1 MPVLAKRLPTQM
13 VIAAYTA
20 EDTVDKIETA
30 FTSLEGELH
39 MIVCTN
45 MAIAKKDIANKL
57 QIKELGNPHALET
70 NVKKS
75 ITVEHLIQ
83 SMGLMLLGE
92 SGANKGIE
100 ADKKSKK
107 DEKMSAAALARLS
120 LRKVEGFDKARLHKI
135 GNALGPG
142 NSAIILVFDEIVIAK
157 DRYDG
162 LGFAESTDDL
172 VDNIAAKITEELKK
186 GNDVAYHIMIGEDG
200 FTSSRAIVGDDATNI
215 HDIIMTQDGTLV
227 SNEVDT
233 AKGGTEVATE
243 TTVITKDTVT
253 TARTA
258 LTKSV
263 VAYEVM
269 AIDEDGLDY
278 EAGMVHKTTK

>member
-243 TTVITKDTVT
+243 TTVITTDTVT

-278 EAGMVHKTTK
+278 EAGKVHKTTK